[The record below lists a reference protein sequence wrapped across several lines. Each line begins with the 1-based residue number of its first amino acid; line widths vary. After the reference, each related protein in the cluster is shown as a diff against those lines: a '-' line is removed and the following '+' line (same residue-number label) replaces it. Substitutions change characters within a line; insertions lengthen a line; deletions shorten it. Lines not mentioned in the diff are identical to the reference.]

1 MLQNKARKI
10 SSFALIVAVLIVS
23 FGTLGVSAARKT
35 DEVLL
40 GGVPFGVRFE
50 LEGVAVVGFCDVDS
64 NGRSVNPAKT
74 AGLKLG
80 DVIIGINGKRIGGV
94 EELTSLIDQS
104 RGSPTKLQIMRS
116 ENQMELTLNAAF
128 SNSEKRYK
136 AGIWVKDNGA
146 GIGTVT
152 YILDDGTFAGL
163 GHGICDA
170 ESGNLINM
178 RSGKVSDVTV
188 SGIVKGTEGK
198 PGELKG
204 YFTQGRSGV
213 LLSNTDCGVFGVLTD
228 QGSPDRPRVKIAPS
242 DQVKEGTATVV
253 CTLDDNTVGEYTA
266 EIKNICHGEKGNKC
280 FTVKI
285 TDSRL
290 IERTGGIVQGMSG
303 SPILQNGKLVGA
315 VTHVLINDPTMGY
328 GIFIENM
335 LNATQTP
342 MAKAS

>member
-10 SSFALIVAVLIVS
+10 SSFALVIAVLLVS
-23 FGTLGVSAARKT
+23 LGTLGVSAARKT

-50 LEGVAVVGFCDVDS
+50 LDGVAIVGFCDVDS

-74 AGLKLG
+74 AGLRLG
-80 DVIIGINGKRIGGV
+80 DMIIGINGKRINGV
-94 EELTSLIDQS
+94 EELTELIDKS
-104 RGSPTKLQIMRS
+104 SGSPTKLQILRS
-116 ENQMELTLNAAF
+116 ESQIELTLKAAF
-128 SNSEKRYK
+128 SDSEKRYK

-152 YILDDGTFAGL
+152 FILDDGTFAGL

-170 ESGNLINM
+170 ESGNLVNM
-178 RSGKVSDVTV
+178 RSGKISDVTV

-204 YFTQGRSGV
+204 YFTQGKSGV

-228 QGSPDRPRVKIAPS
+228 QGSLARPRVKLADA
-242 DQVKEGTATVV
+242 DQVVEGEATVI

-266 EIKNICHGEKGNKC
+266 RIGNICRGEKGNKC

-290 IERTGGIVQGMSG
+290 IERTGGIVQGMG
-303 SPILQNGKLVGA
+303 VCYNRDNTVKL
-315 VTHVLINDPTMGY
+315 
-328 GIFIENM
+328 E
-335 LNATQTP
+335 
-342 MAKAS
+342 